1 MIYIEVV
8 QPDPEK
14 RDREIVAALRVA
26 THHGLSVH
34 CTSDTEAGIA
44 LFCSL
49 TDPITQQDVA
59 RLLAARPA
67 LGARRHAA
75 SLPRSRKRTE
85 R

>member
-1 MIYIEVV
+1 MIFIEVV

-14 RDREIVAALRVA
+14 RDLEIVQALRVA
-26 THHGLSVH
+26 NHHGLSVH
-34 CTSDTEAGIA
+34 HPRDTKDGIA

-59 RLLAARPA
+59 RLLEELRPR
-67 LGARRHAA
+67 GARRHAA
-75 SLPRSRKRTE
+75 SLPRSQARTG